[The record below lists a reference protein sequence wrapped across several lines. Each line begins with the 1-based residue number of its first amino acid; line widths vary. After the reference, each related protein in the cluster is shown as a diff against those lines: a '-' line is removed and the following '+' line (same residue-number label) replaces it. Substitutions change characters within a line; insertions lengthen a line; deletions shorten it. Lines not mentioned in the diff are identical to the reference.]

1 MDALHR
7 TTHGNLCGGCF
18 ADIPGLKETADV
30 LAAEGRVRLAQ
41 SERDGMALLL
51 ESQRVVVEQLL
62 DRVAMLEAA
71 LAGAQAER
79 TIMQKEVDRCRST
92 STVVEPAATLSK

>member
-62 DRVAMLEAA
+62 ERVKMLEVA

-79 TIMQKEVDRCRST
+79 IIMQKEVERCRST
-92 STVVEPAATLSK
+92 STAASAAPA